1 MAANQTEEKRRE
13 DASTAARFLAGA
25 SEGQR
30 QESLV
35 SGQQTDELVSRGRE
49 EIIGSALTMRY
60 EVLGVYTLEICISG
74 TQARSL
80 YWKHREC

>member
-1 MAANQTEEKRRE
+1 M
-13 DASTAARFLAGA
+13 AARFLAGA

-30 QESLV
+30 RESLA
-35 SGQQTDELVSRGRE
+35 SGQQKDELVSWGRE

-60 EVLGVYTLEICISG
+60 EVLGVYTMEIYISG

-80 YWKHREC
+80 HWKHREC